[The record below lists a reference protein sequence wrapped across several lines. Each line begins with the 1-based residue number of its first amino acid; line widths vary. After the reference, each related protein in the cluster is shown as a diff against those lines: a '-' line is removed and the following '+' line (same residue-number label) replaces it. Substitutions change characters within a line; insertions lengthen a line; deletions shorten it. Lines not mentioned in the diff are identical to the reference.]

1 MRTIIIFFMF
11 FLGAY
16 NSINAQTSLRT
27 KHFNTEKS
35 LAVNGYD
42 VVAYF
47 QQNKAIKGSAKYT
60 AIVEGISYYFSN
72 ESNKQVFLKNPKQYE
87 PQYGGW
93 CAYAMG
99 ATGEKVEVDPE
110 TFKIVQGKLYL
121 FYHSWV
127 NNTLT
132 KWNKDEVNLKN
143 NADKHWQQIFH

>member
-27 KHFNTEKS
+27 KHFNTEKN

-72 ESNKQVFLKNPKQYE
+72 EKNKKK
-87 PQYGGW
+87 
-93 CAYAMG
+93 
-99 ATGEKVEVDPE
+99 
-110 TFKIVQGKLYL
+110 
-121 FYHSWV
+121 
-127 NNTLT
+127 
-132 KWNKDEVNLKN
+132 
-143 NADKHWQQIFH
+143 